1 MLQRRNSTGNG
12 QNGVSTTPAVVSDS
26 PMVRR
31 DHNWNSPSNR
41 SAVTNGSQLFA
52 KKIDHRSAWARRFR
66 DLIQLHL
73 SDLGG
78 FEGCSESQVSLVRR
92 AATLEIELE
101 RMEYEFARPD
111 RTVGNRALDR
121 YSMLTNTLRRL
132 LTTLGLER
140 TSKR

>member
-1 MLQRRNSTGNG
+1 MIPAPASDCPMTRRG
-12 QNGVSTTPAVVSDS
+12 A
-26 PMVRR
+26 
-31 DHNWNSPSNR
+31 NWDSPSNR

-52 KKIDHRSAWARRFR
+52 EKLDQRSTWARRFR

-73 SDLGG
+73 LDLGG
-78 FEGCSESQVSLVRR
+78 PEGCSEAQVSLVRR

-101 RMEYEFARPD
+101 RLEYEFARPD

-132 LTTLGLER
+132 LTTLGLDR
-140 TSKR
+140 SDAR

>member
-1 MLQRRNSTGNG
+1 MLQRRNIAGNG
-12 QNGVSTTPAVVSDS
+12 HALASGPLMTQRGT
-26 PMVRR
+26 
-31 DHNWNSPSNR
+31 NWDSPSNR

-52 KKIDHRSAWARRFR
+52 EKLDQRSAWARRFR

-78 FEGCSESQVSLVRR
+78 FEDCSESQVSLVRR

-101 RMEYEFARPD
+101 RLEYEFARPD

>member
-1 MLQRRNSTGNG
+1 MLQRKNTAGNG
-12 QNGVSTTPAVVSDS
+12 RNGGTTRPSTVSDS

-31 DHNWNSPSNR
+31 SANWDSPSNR
-41 SAVTNGSQLFA
+41 SAVTNGAQLFVE
-52 KKIDHRSAWARRFR
+52 KIDHRSAWARRFR

-73 SDLGG
+73 LDLGG
-78 FEGCSESQVSLVRR
+78 AESCSEAQVSLVRR

-111 RTVGNRALDR
+111 RVAGAKALDR
-121 YSMLTNTLRRL
+121 YSMLSNTLRRL

-140 TSKR
+140 SGTK

>member
-1 MLQRRNSTGNG
+1 
-12 QNGVSTTPAVVSDS
+12 
-26 PMVRR
+26 MVRR
-31 DHNWNSPSNR
+31 GHNWDSPSNR

-52 KKIDHRSAWARRFR
+52 EKLDQRSAWARRFR

-73 SDLGG
+73 LDLGG
-78 FEGCSESQVSLVRR
+78 PEGCSEAQVSLVRR

-121 YSMLTNTLRRL
+121 YSMLANTLRRL
-132 LTTLGLER
+132 LVTLGLDR
-140 TSKR
+140 SDAR